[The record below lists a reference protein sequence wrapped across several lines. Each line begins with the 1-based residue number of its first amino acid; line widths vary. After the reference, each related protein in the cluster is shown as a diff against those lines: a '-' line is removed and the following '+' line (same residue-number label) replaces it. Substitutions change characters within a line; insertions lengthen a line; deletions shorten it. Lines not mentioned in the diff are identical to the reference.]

1 MTPVDN
7 ATEARV
13 PPHNLDAE
21 KAVLG
26 AILTDGGL
34 FAMAAEHLPDPAL
47 FYRHAHQEIYRAMHA
62 LAKGQ
67 VEIDF
72 VTLKDALAKA
82 GRLDEV
88 GGPAYL
94 ASLSDGMPRGTNI
107 EGHARIVRE
116 HADRRQL
123 IRAASKIIGQ
133 AHDAEEDARVL
144 IDSAQQEMF
153 AIAQGESGGGFKRL
167 SDIMP
172 AVFDQIEVWCQ
183 SRQGVSGISTGFTD
197 LDDMT
202 RGFQPGN
209 LIIIAARPSM
219 GKSALVLN
227 IAQHVARGD
236 KTVGLF
242 SLEMSEEELGIRTLT
257 AEAGIDGHRLQR
269 GYVRESEWGR
279 LSAAMGTLSEL
290 NLFID
295 ESPFITA
302 FEMRARARRLKASH
316 GLSLL
321 IVDYTQL
328 MVGQER
334 RENRALELGAI
345 SRSLKALAKDLKIP
359 VIALSQLSRKV
370 EERTEKRPMLSDL
383 RESGALEQD
392 ADVVIFIY
400 RESVYHE
407 TDENKRVAE
416 FIISKQRNGPLGT
429 VKVGWIP
436 EQTRFCNL
444 SDTAEPEDMRLP
456 MGDR

>member
-1 MTPVDN
+1 MTTAAEPM
-7 ATEARV
+7 EGRV
-13 PPHNLDAE
+13 MPHDLDAE
-21 KAVLG
+21 KSVLG
-26 AILTDGGL
+26 AVLLDNDTVDSAGEVL
-34 FAMAAEHLPDPAL
+34 RDVD
-47 FYRHAHQEIYRAMHA
+47 FYRQAHQRLFRHMVKLRELREPIDLITLRAS
-62 LAKGQ
+62 LSQ
-67 VEIDF
+67 SNE
-72 VTLKDALAKA
+72 
-82 GRLDEV
+82 LDEV
-88 GGPAYL
+88 GGPSYVSAL
-94 ASLSDGMPRGTNI
+94 MSGVPRSTNI
-107 EGHARIVRE
+107 EHYARIVRA
-116 HADRRQL
+116 HADRRRL
-123 IRAASKIIGQ
+123 ILAANKVISEAFDADEDTRVLLDHAQQTMFEIGQ
-133 AHDAEEDARVL
+133 
-144 IDSAQQEMF
+144 
-153 AIAQGESGGGFKRL
+153 GEHGAGFKRL

-172 AVFDQIEVWCQ
+172 GVMDQIGVWCE
-183 SRQGVSGISTGFTD
+183 SRQGVSGIASGFRD

-227 IAQHVARGD
+227 IAQHVARGG
-236 KTVGLF
+236 TVGLF
-242 SLEMSEEELGIRTLT
+242 SLEMSEEELGVRTLT

-269 GYVRESEWGR
+269 GFVRESEWAR
-279 LSAAMGTLSEL
+279 LSAAMVNLSEL
-290 NLFID
+290 DLFID

-370 EERTEKRPMLSDL
+370 EERTDKRPMLSDL

-400 RESVYHE
+400 RESVYRE
-407 TDENKRVAE
+407 TEENRGIAE
-416 FIISKQRNGPLGT
+416 FIIGKQRTGPLGT
-429 VKVGWIP
+429 VRVGWIP

-444 SDTAEPEDMRLP
+444 SDLAQPEDQRLP